1 MNPIKKFYDLN
12 QFPGPYTINDLSAYG
27 TPIENKYL
35 SLIEKY
41 IGPNQLVLD
50 AGCGTGLI
58 SNLFALRHPSSQF
71 VGVDFANS
79 IDHADKFALTNNIK
93 NIKFIKK
100 DLLTYST
107 NKKFDVVIC
116 QGVLHHIVDYKT
128 VLNNLLNLIAPGGRM
143 ILGLYHPGGKWL
155 KKIMKLNYNSEI
167 LYKDQELNPMEL
179 SFTKKQLKELVPNWK
194 IVSASPNFLGSLYIP
209 AVFNSSN
216 GGLIVYVLE
225 AK

>member
-12 QFPGPYTINDLSAYG
+12 QFPGSYTIDNLLAYG

-41 IGPNQLVLD
+41 IGPNQTVLD

-58 SNLFALRHPSSQF
+58 SNLFALRNLSSRF

-79 IDHADKFALTNNIK
+79 IDYADKFAKINGIK
-93 NIKFIKK
+93 NVKFIKK
-100 DLLTYST
+100 DLLKYTN
-107 NKKFDVVIC
+107 NKKFDMVIC

-128 VLNNLLNLIAPGGRM
+128 ALNNLLSLIKPGGRM

-155 KKIMKLNYNSEI
+155 KKFIKINYNSEI

-179 SFTKKQLKELVPNWK
+179 SFTKKQLEELIPNWK
-194 IVSASPNFLGSLYIP
+194 IVSASPSFLGSLYIP

-216 GGLIVYVLE
+216 GGLVVYVLE